1 MQIGYTQAMLTG
13 VWMLFIGAL
22 GYAAGF
28 TSLVGL
34 TALLLVALTPAV
46 IMTRRREFRETG
58 HMLMVL
64 GALLAVA
71 VVVMVERRMPWK
83 IDSAELG
90 HVSER
95 WLAEYRASQQS

>member
-1 MQIGYTQAMLTG
+1 MQYETAVRCWSPYTWTMQIEYTQAMLTG

-46 IMTRRREFRETG
+46 IMTRFWV
-58 HMLMVL
+58 HPL
-64 GALLAVA
+64 GRVG
-71 VVVMVERRMPWK
+71 EHP
-83 IDSAELG
+83 G
-90 HVSER
+90 
-95 WLAEYRASQQS
+95 RASLM